1 MRTIR
6 TSEVFYWLRVSLTL
20 ASQLFP
26 SCIPIGAG
34 PSDGF
39 KDRLVNYYNV
49 FHPPFFLRQTVNRW
63 EDASLEL
70 LFCCPQ
76 TACTPVDS
84 GPLAVKSF
92 PSIGSEVLSGP
103 LAVKS
108 FLAHRLSPFWPIGSE
123 VLSGPLAAKSF

>member
-76 TACTPVDS
+76 TACTPV
-84 GPLAVKSF
+84 V
-92 PSIGSEVLSGP
+92 SGP

-123 VLSGPLAAKSF
+123 VLSGPLAAKSFRMRLPLTISSSLHT